1 MSSAPFEAGLGP
13 RRDVGLAGV
22 VMFGTGTA
30 IGVSIFT
37 VLQPAAS
44 VAGSGLLLALLLAAV
59 PMLLFAVTY
68 AYLGSAVPVSGA
80 SYEWPRR
87 YLHPFAGFLIS
98 WLRILSNVGALT
110 VLAQILVSY
119 VGMVVPLPLKPTMAV
134 LLTLVFALNYIGVSV
149 AAKVQNLLMVLLL
162 AVFGVFVAGGLPQTD
177 TTVLMQALEAQPLA
191 VLAAVPLMISLFLGI
206 ESAVEIGEEVRNP
219 RRNIPLG
226 IALAIGLTALVYGL
240 VAVTALGALG
250 VEGLASS
257 TAPLLE
263 AAKGTLGTWAMPVI
277 VAAAGV
283 AILTSMNSIALTFSR
298 SLLAMGR
305 TGAFPV
311 ALGSIHPRF
320 ATPHRAIAVGYAL
333 AMTGLLM
340 PSSLIFLL
348 LAVNVP
354 TMLKYV
360 ACSLSAVRVAKVH
373 PEIHMRSSLGLS
385 RRAVVLSGYL
395 AAGCGAAIIAA
406 GFQADWR
413 PYALVAGWAGVGVV
427 FWAVR
432 RRFMAA

>member
-1 MSSAPFEAGLGP
+1 MTASASEAAQ

-44 VAGSGLLLALLLAAV
+44 VAGSGLLPALLLAAA

-87 YLHPFAGFLIS
+87 FLHPFVGFLIS

-110 VLAQILVSY
+110 VLALILVSY
-119 VGMVVPLPLKPTMAV
+119 VGMVVALPLKPTMAV
-134 LLTLVFALNYIGVSV
+134 LLTVIFALNYIGVSV

-162 AVFGVFVAGGLPQTD
+162 AVFGVFVAGGLPQVD
-177 TTVLMQALEAQPLA
+177 ATVLRQALDAQPLA

-206 ESAVEIGEEVRNP
+206 EAAVEIGEEVRQP

-240 VAVTALGALG
+240 VSITALGALG
-250 VEGLASS
+250 VEGLSASA
-257 TAPLLE
+257 APLLE
-263 AAKGTLGTWAMPVI
+263 AAQVVLGSWAMPVI
-277 VAAAGV
+277 VAAAAV

-305 TGAFPV
+305 AGAFPK
-311 ALGSIHPRF
+311 ALGKIHPRF
-320 ATPHRAIAVGYAL
+320 ATPHRAVLAGYAL
-333 AMTGLLM
+333 AMMGLLL

-348 LAVNVP
+348 LAVNIP
-354 TMLKYV
+354 TMMKYV
-360 ACSLSAVRVAKVH
+360 ACSLSAVRVAKAH
-373 PEIHMRSSLGLS
+373 PEVHARSSLGLS
-385 RRAVVLSGYL
+385 RRTAVLTGYL
-395 AAGCGAAIIAA
+395 AAGCGLAIIAA

-413 PYALVAGWAGVGVV
+413 PYALVAGWAVAGVV
-427 FWAVR
+427 FWGLR

>member
-1 MSSAPFEAGLGP
+1 MTASAPEAAQ

-44 VAGSGLLLALLLAAV
+44 VAGSGLLPALLLAAA

-87 YLHPFAGFLIS
+87 FLHPFVGFLIS

-110 VLAQILVSY
+110 VLALILVSY
-119 VGMVVPLPLKPTMAV
+119 VGMVVALPLKPTMAV
-134 LLTLVFALNYIGVSV
+134 LLTVIFALNYIGVSV

-162 AVFGVFVAGGLPQTD
+162 AVFGVFVAGGLPQVD
-177 TTVLMQALEAQPLA
+177 ATVLTQALDAQPLA

-206 ESAVEIGEEVRNP
+206 EAAVEIGEEVRQP

-240 VAVTALGALG
+240 VSITALGALG
-250 VEGLASS
+250 VEGLSASA
-257 TAPLLE
+257 APLLE
-263 AAKGTLGTWAMPVI
+263 AAQVVLGSWAMPVI
-277 VAAAGV
+277 VAAAAV

-305 TGAFPV
+305 AGAFPK
-311 ALGSIHPRF
+311 ALGKIHPRF
-320 ATPHRAIAVGYAL
+320 ATPHRAVLAGYAL
-333 AMTGLLM
+333 AMMGLLL

-348 LAVNVP
+348 LAVNIP
-354 TMLKYV
+354 TMMKYV
-360 ACSLSAVRVAKVH
+360 ACSLSAVRVAKAH
-373 PEIHMRSSLGLS
+373 PEVHARSSLGLS
-385 RRAVVLSGYL
+385 RRTAVLTGYL
-395 AAGCGAAIIAA
+395 AAGCGLAIIAA

-413 PYALVAGWAGVGVV
+413 PYALVAGWAVAGVV
-427 FWAVR
+427 FWGLR

>member
-1 MSSAPFEAGLGP
+1 MTASAPEAAQ

-44 VAGSGLLLALLLAAV
+44 VAGSGLLPALLLAAA

-87 YLHPFAGFLIS
+87 FLHPFVGFLIS

-110 VLAQILVSY
+110 VLALILVSY
-119 VGMVVPLPLKPTMAV
+119 VGMVVALPLKPTMAV
-134 LLTLVFALNYIGVSV
+134 LLTVIFALNYIGVSV

-162 AVFGVFVAGGLPQTD
+162 AVFGVFVAGGLPQVD
-177 TTVLMQALEAQPLA
+177 ATVLRQALDAQPLA

-206 ESAVEIGEEVRNP
+206 EAAVEIGEEVRQP

-240 VAVTALGALG
+240 VSITALGALG
-250 VEGLASS
+250 VEGLSASA
-257 TAPLLE
+257 APLLE
-263 AAKGTLGTWAMPVI
+263 AAQVVLGSWAMPVI
-277 VAAAGV
+277 VAAAAV

-305 TGAFPV
+305 AGAFPK
-311 ALGSIHPRF
+311 ALGKIHPRF
-320 ATPHRAIAVGYAL
+320 ATPHRAVLAGYAL
-333 AMTGLLM
+333 AMMGLLL

-348 LAVNVP
+348 LAVNIP
-354 TMLKYV
+354 TMMKYV
-360 ACSLSAVRVAKVH
+360 ACSLSAVRVAKAH
-373 PEIHMRSSLGLS
+373 PEVHARSSLGLS
-385 RRAVVLSGYL
+385 RRTAVLTGYL
-395 AAGCGAAIIAA
+395 AAGCGLAIIAA

-413 PYALVAGWAGVGVV
+413 PYALVAGWAVAGVV
-427 FWAVR
+427 FWGLR

>member
-1 MSSAPFEAGLGP
+1 MATRVSETAQ

-87 YLHPFAGFLIS
+87 FLHPFVGFLIS

-110 VLAQILVSY
+110 VLAQILISY
-119 VGMVVPLPLKPTMAV
+119 VGMVVALPLKPTMAV
-134 LLTLVFALNYIGVSV
+134 LLTIIFALNYIGVSV
-149 AAKVQNLLMVLLL
+149 AARVQNLLMVLLL
-162 AVFGVFVAGGLPQTD
+162 AVFGVFVAGGLPQAD
-177 TTVLMQALEAQPLA
+177 FSVLTQALEAQPLV

-206 ESAVEIGEEVRNP
+206 ESAVEIGEEVRQP
-219 RRNIPLG
+219 GRNIPLG

-240 VAVTALGALG
+240 VSITALGALG
-250 VEGLASS
+250 PEGLSS
-257 TAPLLE
+257 SAAPLLE
-263 AAKGTLGTWAMPVI
+263 AAQGSLGSWATPVV
-277 VAAAGV
+277 VAAAAV

-305 TGAFPV
+305 AGAFPT
-311 ALGSIHPRF
+311 ALGKIHPRF
-320 ATPHRAIAVGYAL
+320 ATPHRAVVAGYAL

-340 PSSLIFLL
+340 PTSLIFLL
-348 LAVNVP
+348 LAVNIP

-360 ACSLSAVRVAKVH
+360 ACSLSAVRVAKAH
-373 PEIHMRSSLGLS
+373 PEIHARSSLGLG
-385 RRAVVLSGYL
+385 RRAAALSGIL
-395 AAGCGAAIIAA
+395 AAVCGLAIIAV

-413 PYALVAGWAGVGVV
+413 PYALVAGWAVVGVV
-427 FWAVR
+427 FWVVR
-432 RRFMAA
+432 RRFIAA

>member
-1 MSSAPFEAGLGP
+1 MTASAPEAAQ

-44 VAGSGLLLALLLAAV
+44 VAGSGLLPALLLAAA

-87 YLHPFAGFLIS
+87 FLHPFVGFLIS

-110 VLAQILVSY
+110 VLALILVSY
-119 VGMVVPLPLKPTMAV
+119 VGMVVALPLKPTMAV
-134 LLTLVFALNYIGVSV
+134 LLTVIFALNYIGVSV

-162 AVFGVFVAGGLPQTD
+162 AVFGVFVAGGLPQVD
-177 TTVLMQALEAQPLA
+177 ATVLTQALDAQPLA

-206 ESAVEIGEEVRNP
+206 EAAVEIGEEVRQP

-240 VAVTALGALG
+240 VSITALGALG
-250 VEGLASS
+250 VEGLSASA
-257 TAPLLE
+257 APLLE
-263 AAKGTLGTWAMPVI
+263 AAQAVLGSWAMPVI
-277 VAAAGV
+277 VAAAAV

-305 TGAFPV
+305 AGAFPK
-311 ALGSIHPRF
+311 ALGKIHPRF
-320 ATPHRAIAVGYAL
+320 ATPHRAVLAGYAL
-333 AMTGLLM
+333 AMMGLLL

-348 LAVNVP
+348 LAVNIP
-354 TMLKYV
+354 TMMKYV
-360 ACSLSAVRVAKVH
+360 ACSLSAVRVAKAH
-373 PEIHMRSSLGLS
+373 PEVHARSSLGLS
-385 RRAVVLSGYL
+385 RRTAVLTGYL
-395 AAGCGAAIIAA
+395 AAGCGLAIIAA

-413 PYALVAGWAGVGVV
+413 PYALVAGWAVAGVV
-427 FWAVR
+427 FWGLR

>member
-1 MSSAPFEAGLGP
+1 MTEPLAQAAP

-37 VLQPAAS
+37 VLQPAAA
-44 VAGSGLLLALLLAAV
+44 VAGNGLLLALLLAAA

-87 YLHPFAGFLIS
+87 FLHPFAGFLIS

-110 VLAQILVSY
+110 VLAMILVSY
-119 VGMVVPLPLKPTMAV
+119 VGMAVALPLKPMMAA
-134 LLTLVFALNYIGVSV
+134 LLTFVFALNYVGVSV
-149 AAKVQNLLMVLLL
+149 AAKAQNLLMFLLL
-162 AVFGVFVAGGLPQTD
+162 VVFGVFVAGGLPQID
-177 TTVLMQALEAQPLA
+177 ATVVATALAAEPLA

-240 VAVTALGALG
+240 VSFTALGALG
-250 VEGLASS
+250 IEALSASS
-257 TAPLLE
+257 APLLE
-263 AAKGTLGTWAMPVI
+263 AANVVLGSWAMPVI
-277 VAAAGV
+277 VAAAAV
-283 AILTSMNSIALTFSR
+283 AILTSMNAIALTFSR

-305 TGAFPV
+305 TGAFPK
-311 ALGSIHPRF
+311 ALRAIHPRF
-320 ATPHRAIAVGYAL
+320 GTPHRAVLAGYAL
-333 AMTGLLM
+333 ALTGLLM

-360 ACSLSAVRVAKVH
+360 ACSLAAARVARSH
-373 PEIHMRSSLGLS
+373 PDIHARNALGIG
-385 RRAVVLSGYL
+385 RNAAMWSGLL
-395 AAGCGAAIIAA
+395 AAVCGLGIIAV

-413 PYALVAGWAGVGVV
+413 PYALVAGWAAVGVA

-432 RRFMAA
+432 RRALRA

>member
-1 MSSAPFEAGLGP
+1 MTATAPEAAP
-13 RRDVGLAGV
+13 RREVGLAGV

-87 YLHPFAGFLIS
+87 FLHPFAGFLIS

-110 VLAQILVSY
+110 VLAQILISY
-119 VGMVVPLPLKPTMAV
+119 VGMAAALPLKPTMAV
-134 LLTLVFALNYIGVSV
+134 LFTIVFGLNYVGVSV
-149 AAKVQNLLMVLLL
+149 AAKVQNLLMFLLL
-162 AVFGVFVAGGLPQTD
+162 AVFGAFVAVGLPQAD
-177 TTVLMQALEAQPLA
+177 ATVLMQALEVEPLA

-206 ESAVEIGEEVRNP
+206 ESAVEIGEEVHNP

-226 IALAIGLTALVYGL
+226 IALAIGLTALVYSL
-240 VAVTALGALG
+240 VAVTAMGALG
-250 VEGLASS
+250 IDGLSNSS
-257 TAPLLE
+257 APLLE
-263 AAKGTLGTWAMPVI
+263 AAKQSLGTWAMPVV
-277 VAAAGV
+277 VAAAAV

-305 TGAFPV
+305 AGAFPT
-311 ALGSIHPRF
+311 ALGRIHPRF
-320 ATPHRAIAVGYAL
+320 ATPHRAIIAGYAL

-348 LAVNVP
+348 LAVNIP

-360 ACSLSAVRVAKVH
+360 ACSLAAVRVAKVH
-373 PEIHMRSSLGLS
+373 PDIHQRSSLGLS
-385 RRAVVLSGYL
+385 RRTAMLSGCL

-413 PYALVAGWAGVGVV
+413 PYALVAGWALAGVI

-432 RRFMAA
+432 RRSMTA